1 MQKRP
6 VSSLLP
12 CCPAPAWLHRHQVTR
27 RASILGAPDVP
38 AGAAVVEVVSPDGVD
53 AALDVVAVGV
63 VGGDV
68 EAGGERDEAV
78 VPVHHLQVA
87 EVGGP
92 AEAFPGEVA
101 AAHLR
106 GRVGARRAR
115 VHHLAAELHHARV
128 RRQVAE
134 QQRRPVAHQLAGAE
148 LQPPVAVVRVLMKA
162 GYFRLI

>member
-1 MQKRP
+1 MLA
-6 VSSLLP
+6 LL
-12 CCPAPAWLHRHQVTR
+12 R
-27 RASILGAPDVP
+27 APDVP
-38 AGAAVVEVVSPDGVD
+38 AGPAVVEVVAPDGVD

-68 EAGGERDEAV
+68 EAGGERHQAV
-78 VPVHHLQVA
+78 VPVHDLEVP

-92 AEAFPGEVA
+92 AEALAGEVA

-106 GRVGARRAR
+106 GRVRPGRAR

-134 QQRRPVAHQLAGAE
+134 QQRRPVPHQLAGAE
-148 LQPPVAVVRVLMKA
+148 LQPPVAAVRVLRA
-162 GYFRLI
+162 RTRVCLFSFSS